1 MKKIKSFYHYHLARP
16 FYSLIRP
23 LQPILNL
30 KKRTFFDKFK
40 VNTKDGMEFWLY
52 NNAFYWETEMFW
64 DGFENFNYEGRTRA
78 LWCELSKKSQVI
90 LDIGANSGWFSV
102 MAKAYNPSAIVHA
115 FEPQPNIFK
124 VLKKNAEIN
133 SFDIYC
139 HQLALSNLKGEL
151 PFYNT
156 GDLTFDSFNTT
167 HGSLNKDW
175 RPEKQKSILVQVD
188 KLDDVILSLGIPKVD
203 LIKIDVETY
212 EGEVLEGY
220 QRFLKEHKPLIIL
233 EIQDIMIGEKVEFL
247 IDGLDYDFYFIQEST
262 GLIKVANLGE
272 NNDNQNRNYLLVP
285 KSFEINKDHLA

>member
-1 MKKIKSFYHYHLARP
+1 MDVKNFYHRKLARRI
-16 FYSLIRP
+16 YSMIRP
-23 LQPILNL
+23 FQPIFKF
-30 KKRTFFDKFK
+30 KKRTFFDKFRVK
-40 VNTKDGMEFWLY
+40 TKDGVSFWLY
-52 NNAFYWETEMFW
+52 NNAFFWETEMFW
-64 DGFENFNYEGRTRA
+64 AGFENFNYEGKTRS

-102 MAKAYNPSAIVHA
+102 MAKAYNPAAIVHA
-115 FEPQPNIFK
+115 FEPQPNIFN

-133 SFDIYC
+133 SFDIHC
-139 HQLALSNLKGEL
+139 HQLALSNQKGEL

-156 GDLTFDSFNTT
+156 GHNTFVSENTN

-188 KLDDVILSLGIPKVD
+188 KLDDVILSLGIPKID
-203 LIKIDVETY
+203 MIKIDVETY
-212 EGEVLEGY
+212 EAEVLEGY

-233 EIQDIMIGEKVEFL
+233 EIQDNMIGEKVEFL
-247 IDGLDYDFYFIQEST
+247 LDGLDYDFYFIQEST
-262 GLIKVANLGE
+262 GIIKVAKLGE